1 MDLVNGGEVT
11 GSMKSMTGYG
21 EATTQGKTAK
31 VSVQFR
37 TLNHRHLDIQL
48 RVPRHYL
55 AIEEAMR
62 QKIRQRISRGRVELF
77 VTRSPI
83 KGKGRKLELDEVL
96 LDQYLSA
103 IRQAKKRFGLKG
115 EMDLALLSR
124 FPDLFES
131 REEDGIGENERGL
144 VLKTLEAALSNLE
157 HSRGREGNHLKLD
170 IQEQIRQLRKI
181 CAGLR
186 EEAKKVQ
193 KSLRDSIS
201 FRDGGKLPE
210 GQRGAWEHENS
221 LPKGDIHEEVIRLKS
236 HVDGLWRLVRESG
249 SVGKK
254 MDFLLQEVQR
264 ELTTVSSK
272 APHLSVVGLVLTGKE
287 KVEKIREQ
295 VQNIE

>member
-1 MDLVNGGEVT
+1 
-11 GSMKSMTGYG
+11 MTGYG
-21 EATTQGKTAK
+21 EATSQSKTAK
-31 VSVQFR
+31 VSIQLR

-55 AIEEAMR
+55 SIEEAMR

-83 KGKGRKLELDEVL
+83 KGTGRKLELDEVL

-103 IRQAKKRFGLKG
+103 IRQAKKKFGLKG
-115 EMDLALLSR
+115 EMDLAFLSR
-124 FPDLFES
+124 LPDLFES

-144 VLKTLEAALSNLE
+144 VLKTLEAALANLE
-157 HSRGREGNHLKLD
+157 RSRGREGNHLKLD
-170 IQEQIRQLRKI
+170 IQEQVRHLQKI
-181 CAGLR
+181 GTGLR

-193 KSLRDSIS
+193 KLLRDSIS
-201 FRDGGKLPE
+201 VRDGSKMPE
-210 GQRGAWEHENS
+210 GQRGAWEYENA
-221 LPKGDIHEEVIRLKS
+221 LPKGDIHEEVIRFKS
-236 HVDGLWRLVRESG
+236 HVDGLWRLVRENG

-264 ELTTVSSK
+264 ELTTISSK
-272 APHLSVVGLVLTGKE
+272 APHLSVVGLVLSGKE

-295 VQNIE
+295 VQNVE